1 MSLVYPVLANVS
13 ILSIAEFAS
22 NLPSKPEDT
31 NGKGNTTSHDVR
43 QTPFGNRNAIV
54 GSKLANVPRLLSN
67 GCSTSD
73 ELTNNHTEEAKTGL
87 TRAEAVNA
95 NKDKRVGSKEKVE
108 ESIDETHVDGKQ
120 KNDGLSKEQTQRS
133 RKVLLDEL
141 LEVNFDFL
149 LLGMNT
155 PVLSATSQISRL
167 GD

>member
-67 GCSTSD
+67 DCSTSY
-73 ELTNNHTEEAKTGL
+73 ELANNHTEEAKTGL
-87 TRAEAVNA
+87 TRA
-95 NKDKRVGSKEKVE
+95 
-108 ESIDETHVDGKQ
+108 ETHVDGKQ

-141 LEVNFDFL
+141 LEVNLDFL

-155 PVLSATSQISRL
+155 PVLSATS
-167 GD
+167 